1 MSRHNDL
8 CDGVSD
14 LVIKAFTPMHV
25 HDDPKIYTGRAVQGG
40 KDKLKGHPSKDVGE
54 LKGDLL
60 IRDLWTQ
67 GTDSIHNMRVVNTDA
82 TS

>member
-1 MSRHNDL
+1 MSRHNKL

-14 LVIKAFTPMHV
+14 LAIKAFTPMHV

-40 KDKLKGHPSKDVGE
+40 KDKLKGYPSKDVGE
-54 LKGDLL
+54 PKGDLL
-60 IRDLWTQ
+60 IRDLWKQ